1 MKLLGSSG
9 TDINIVA
16 PVGVTVLTDDGQIL
30 GDLTTMGQ
38 TITVAQGRAPWED
51 PCNCNIVNNIADI

>member
-9 TDINIVA
+9 TDINIMA

-30 GDLTTMGQ
+30 GDLTTRGQ
-38 TITVAQGRAPWED
+38 TITVAQGWGTLGRSM
-51 PCNCNIVNNIADI
+51 